1 MLLDNPLFAELEAA
15 LNQGSRPKR
24 FTILRKMT
32 DLFLAELGSYSDDHI
47 AIFDEL
53 MGRLIDEIERQ
64 ALVELSN
71 RLAPADR
78 APVHVI
84 GRLSRNDD
92 IEIAGPVLQNS
103 KVLTDRDLVEI
114 AVTKGQAHLSA
125 IAGRAQINER
135 ITDILIDRGNSAV
148 ARKVTANQGAR
159 FSRFGLNK
167 AVERA
172 EGDESLAM
180 VVANRTDLPPDL
192 LERLVRQA
200 SETVQQRLLASAGPE
215 MKDRVAQVVSKVS
228 DDIARSVTP
237 SAAAAAAKNSPRL
250 EPSRLRARIAQCA
263 EDKNIDQLVEAFS
276 ALAEVPAKTVR
287 DLVRQQSDE
296 GLMILGKACGL
307 AWPDMHKVLTAT
319 MPARTSGSDLE
330 ELFEKFKGLSAA
342 NTQRAVRFIRTNSA
356 RSKDDHR
363 IPA

>member
-1 MLLDNPLFAELEAA
+1 MLLDNPLFTELEAA
-15 LNQGSRPKR
+15 LTNGSRPKR

-32 DLFLAELGSYSDDHI
+32 DLFLSEVDSYSDDHI

-53 MGRLIDEIERQ
+53 MGRLINEIERQ

-84 GRLSRNDD
+84 GRLSRSDD
-92 IEIAGPVLQNS
+92 IEIARPLLQNS

-125 IAGRAQINER
+125 IADRVQINER
-135 ITDILIDRGNSAV
+135 VADVLIDRGDSNV
-148 ARKVTANQGAR
+148 ARKVTANHGAR
-159 FSRFGLNK
+159 FSRFGLKK

-172 EGDESLAM
+172 EGDESLAL
-180 VVANRTDLPPDL
+180 VVGNRADLPPDL
-192 LERLVRQA
+192 LERLVQQA
-200 SETVQQRLLASAGPE
+200 SETVRQRLLAGAAPE

-237 SAAAAAAKNSPRL
+237 SATAAGSKNSQRL

-263 EDKNIDQLVEAFS
+263 EDKSIDQLIEAFS
-276 ALAEVPAKTVR
+276 ALAEVPIKTVK
-287 DLVRQQSDE
+287 DLVRQQSEE

-307 AWPDMHKVLTAT
+307 AWPDMHKVLSAT
-319 MPARTSGSDLE
+319 MPAKTGGTDID
-330 ELFEKFKGLSAA
+330 ELFGKFKGLSAE

-356 RSKDDHR
+356 RSKDDLR
-363 IPA
+363 ASA